1 MALQLPTQYVYEI
14 VQYRHVIIAIMLYYW
29 VYFTIVASELKAGGL
44 SYEGPKHTG
53 GLIVSE

>member
-1 MALQLPTQYVYEI
+1 MVLQLPTQYVYEI
-14 VQYRHVIIAIMLYYW
+14 VQYRLVIFAILYYL
-29 VYFTIVASELKAGGL
+29 TIVASELKAGGL